1 MAIIDII
8 LLIFLGGFIVLGFM
22 TGLFQSLGSI
32 IGLGFGY
39 YLASRYYEGI
49 GSWITPL
56 FLGREAVANLI
67 GFVLIF
73 LFTTQLVGIV
83 FWFLARTFQVLKH
96 VPFYTLLNRFGGAVL
111 GFVEGLFVIGI
122 VLMVTDQLIHQ
133 PALADQLSRSDLA
146 QLMLGAANLL
156 GFVLPESFRLLP
168 GLF

>member
-1 MAIIDII
+1 MPIIDLI

-73 LFTTQLVGIV
+73 LLTTHLVGIV
-83 FWFLARTFQVLKH
+83 FWFLARALQILKH
-96 VPFYTLLNRFGGAVL
+96 VPFYTLLNRFGGAIL

-122 VLMVTDQLIHQ
+122 VLMVADQFLHQ
-133 PALADQLSRSDLA
+133 PSLAEQLSRSDLA
-146 QLMLGAANLL
+146 QLMLGTANLL
-156 GFVLPESFRLLP
+156 GFILPDSFRVLP